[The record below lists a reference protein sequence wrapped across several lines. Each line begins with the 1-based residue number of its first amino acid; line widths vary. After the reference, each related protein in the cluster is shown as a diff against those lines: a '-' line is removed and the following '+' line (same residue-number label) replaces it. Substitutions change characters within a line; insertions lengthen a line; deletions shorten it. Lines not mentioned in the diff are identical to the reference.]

1 MTRKWLLAFLIL
13 IMAVAAIIPLSL
25 YYYHAHSVNNAPLIN
40 SILELPG
47 SDLPISVTYTHNHIR
62 ETVTVFQN
70 GEYYC
75 IFVSFTN
82 VGNKAVVLHV
92 TNTFKTNSTIGIF
105 GVKILG
111 QPNSFYL
118 PSSSSTFG
126 VEILDL
132 ENNKS
137 YLPCPILIIHTT
149 PLPKFWS
156 SPVIILENF
165 TFYPGET
172 IWCLERLCYAYLKC
186 ACFHLV
192 TFLKYACS
200 HLVTLKPGK
209 YEVIVSSWLT
219 NCTIRIPICVN
230 NIIGFYLINQNGKMY
245 AILPPGVCKIEI
257 CNIQINFTRVC
268 NYEYEIDNAQQLASR
283 FPCLTNCCHFIPLYS
298 KIWVNGQE
306 YNVTI
311 YSTSHLPSI
320 C

>member
-1 MTRKWLLAFLIL
+1 ME
-13 IMAVAAIIPLSL
+13 
-25 YYYHAHSVNNAPLIN
+25 N
-40 SILELPG
+40 
-47 SDLPISVTYTHNHIR
+47 
-62 ETVTVFQN
+62 VTVFKN

-82 VGNKAVVLHV
+82 LGNKAIVLHV
-92 TNTFKTNSTIGIF
+92 TNMFKPNSTIGIF

-118 PSSSSTFG
+118 QCSPPTFR

-137 YLPCPILIIHTT
+137 YSPCPILIIHAS
-149 PLPKFWS
+149 PLPKFLS
-156 SPVIILENF
+156 LPIFLENF

-172 IWCLERLCYAYLKC
+172 IWFLERLCYAYLE
-186 ACFHLV
+186 
-192 TFLKYACS
+192 YNCS

-245 AILPPGVCKIEI
+245 AILPQGVCKIEI

-268 NYEYEIDNAQQLASR
+268 NYKYEIDNAQQLTSR
-283 FPCLTNCCHFIPLYS
+283 FPCLTNCCHFIPLNS

-306 YNVTI
+306 YNITI
-311 YSTSHLPSI
+311 YSISCLPSI

>member
-1 MTRKWLLAFLIL
+1 MARKWLLAFLIL
-13 IMAVAAIIPLSL
+13 IMVVATIIPLSL

-40 SILELPG
+40 SILKLPG
-47 SDLPISVTYTHNHIR
+47 SGLPISVTYTHNHIR
-62 ETVTVFQN
+62 ENVTVFQN

-82 VGNKAVVLHV
+82 VGNKAIVLHV
-92 TNTFKTNSTIGIF
+92 TNMFKPNSTIGIS

-111 QPNSFYL
+111 QPNSYYL
-118 PSSSSTFG
+118 PSFSSAFG

-137 YLPCPILIIHTT
+137 YSPCPILIIHTT
-149 PLPKFWS
+149 RLPEVLYLPEISLK
-156 SPVIILENF
+156 NF

-172 IWCLERLCYAYLKC
+172 IWFLERLCYAYLKLC
-186 ACFHLV
+186 HAY
-192 TFLKYACS
+192 LKCDCS
-200 HLVTLKPGK
+200 HLVTLMPGK

-245 AILPPGVCKIEI
+245 AILPQGVCKIEI

>member
-1 MTRKWLLAFLIL
+1 MTRKWLLAFLI
-13 IMAVAAIIPLSL
+13 MVVATIIPLSL

-40 SILELPG
+40 SVLELSG

-62 ETVTVFQN
+62 ETVAVFQN

-82 VGNKAVVLHV
+82 VGNKAIVLHV
-92 TNTFKTNSTIGIF
+92 TNLFKPNSTIGMF
-105 GVKILG
+105 RVKILG

-118 PSSSSTFG
+118 PCFSSTFR

-137 YLPCPILIIHTT
+137 YSPCPILIIHTK
-149 PLPKFWS
+149 PLPKFWFWT

-186 ACFHLV
+186 AC
-192 TFLKYACS
+192 S
-200 HLVTLKPGK
+200 HLVTLKPSK

-245 AILPPGVCKIEI
+245 AILPQGVCKIEI

-268 NYEYEIDNAQQLASR
+268 DYEYEIDNAQLLTSR
-283 FPCLTNCCHFIPLYS
+283 FPCLTNCCHFIPLNS

-311 YSTSHLPSI
+311 YSTCHLPSI